1 MTGNQLGTSSARLRH
16 RCLIVASAMV
26 PALFLS
32 ACSTSPHDSERLD
45 ATREPA
51 KTATTGCTQLGS
63 YLIIPSTNGSF
74 PLLPP
79 SKLGK
84 EFTPLVA
91 LAGTK
96 AYATPPTAEISIA
109 AEAPDP
115 SPAYFNDM
123 RLGSEATFNGY
134 TIRITSIC
142 DKDVLFDLVKQ
153 PE

>member
-1 MTGNQLGTSSARLRH
+1 MADIHGAWPPSHAMRPAAVMLALLAISSCGAGSKAEPTIPPTSLEST
-16 RCLIVASAMV
+16 VA
-26 PALFLS
+26 
-32 ACSTSPHDSERLD
+32 TN
-45 ATREPA
+45 
-51 KTATTGCTQLGS
+51 GCTGS
-63 YLIIPSTNGSF
+63 GAYRIALSVNGST
-74 PLLPP
+74 PVLPH
-79 SKLGK
+79 GGRGR
-84 EFTPLVA
+84 EFTPRVA

-96 AYATPPTAEISIA
+96 AYATPPTANISIA

-115 SPAYFNDM
+115 SPAFFNDM